1 MPMHWKPCFAY
12 CSLFPEGY
20 ELVKLWMAQGFI
32 KSEGSKELEE
42 IGEAYFDD
50 LLWYSLFQGAEYD
63 DDGNITQF
71 KMLGLVHDIA
81 QHITE
86 SEYCTVDNEKLDHIS
101 VKSCHFSFIS
111 YNMSSFSSLSNKLEN
126 SRTLLVLGGAIGDSM
141 PIDWFDQTK
150 FLRALDL
157 SGSKELPESLVNLSD
172 LQTLKL
178 KSLYLCKILE
188 GISKLVSLRHF
199 EIDNHGMAIP
209 NCIPK
214 RLGQLISLRTLRE
227 FYVLGEDGYKIG
239 QLGNLNLL

>member
-20 ELVKLWMAQGFI
+20 KIDRDELVKLWMAQGFI

-141 PIDWFDQTK
+141 PIDLFDQTK

-157 SGSKELPESLVNLSD
+157 SGSKVKELPSSIEKLKHLTYLNLS
-172 LQTLKL
+172 TLL
-178 KSLYLCKILE
+178 FRSCLNPWS
-188 GISKLVSLRHF
+188 ISV
-199 EIDNHGMAIP
+199 I
-209 NCIPK
+209 C
-214 RLGQLISLRTLRE
+214 RL
-227 FYVLGEDGYKIG
+227 
-239 QLGNLNLL
+239 